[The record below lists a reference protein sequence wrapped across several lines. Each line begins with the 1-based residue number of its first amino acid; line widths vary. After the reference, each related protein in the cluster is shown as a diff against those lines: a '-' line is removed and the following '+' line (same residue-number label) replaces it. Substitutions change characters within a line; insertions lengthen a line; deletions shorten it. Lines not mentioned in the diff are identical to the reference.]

1 MSHQPSQTQVKLSAK
16 VRIMPGSA
24 ESNVRLIGNKI
35 QVSRALTPKRLP
47 MTLGSRAATPL
58 NHISMKIKITW
69 IVSPTMIIA
78 KVVSRPRFG

>member
-1 MSHQPSQTQVKLSAK
+1 
-16 VRIMPGSA
+16 MPGSA

-58 NHISMKIKITW
+58 NHISMKIKTTW